1 MPPTPEQLQIN
12 ESAQLTPQQPQ
23 VTAVPDRPNYVEE
36 GIVSMPSPQM
46 WMGGID
52 PGDNWWNLGS
62 NAAKAGMD
70 IYKSVN
76 DGLLASR
83 RQNAENDMN
92 NLQNISLEKPESPD
106 MTPYQLKEWQQG
118 QQRKLNNATYNSLV
132 NQGLSDED
140 ARGVLDGT
148 KNPAGFKMY
157 ASDIQNILHLT
168 RYQGQTNASMVN
180 DIQRYDNIAFENS
193 TTNFQHSNNNQW
205 NASNST
211 LDQVIKNY
219 KNTTDDLFYTSG
231 LTQEQINNP
240 DTSKL
245 SKLQQD
251 RHHIINYLINT
262 SNYDK
267 SIKQALTRQT
277 TEFSKSFGKTQKQL
291 AISNFSGIISDED
304 YINKSF
310 DSYEKL
316 MNDNKTISKLMQSSH
331 TVDSQAV
338 IDDISKQKLQENPS
352 LTVGIAVN
360 QTQSLN
366 VEIGKLQEILT
377 QPNISY
383 QESIILK
390 DEISKRVIKQNKIAD
405 EIVTHLSGVDLSPTM
420 KAYYDNFNSMVGK
433 NKQALALQNLQKI
446 NSKAASDVQLIVSG
460 MDREIEN
467 NFDMLLQFRQHTK
480 RTMTQPEF
488 LQMYQTTEEKL
499 PPTVKLLYNILPA
512 NQDTNSP
519 LNSVEDKNLK
529 PLIHT
534 MIRNQVADQFGLTR
548 RDNAIIPTN
557 EIESELTKILVQG
570 KIGSN
575 TNASSVEAAV
585 SVTNNDGQTRSELN
599 KKKEI
604 ESIGNRLS
612 TNSPGVTPENIRE
625 AAPAAME
632 DLLTQKAFTRGSVE
646 ILMAA
651 DGRKDTE
658 MVAVMRQTPQNLEA
672 AMSLFIE
679 HPEYFDRAKIMEA
692 NRKRSLLLKTTTSAT
707 PGVNLESV
715 EFMRDFQNFALTK
728 MATAD
733 GNSYI
738 AEAKQDPKI
747 MAAEFTTMMSRKEKA
762 QAALLTNVRNAVATN
777 GGTTS
782 DISGSVS
789 SYFSGHSALT
799 AASFTDMLYNSP
811 MGADAAFPIY
821 KEYIKNVLGDSYE
834 GWGIWMS
841 DNDLGHNTET
851 MIKLS
856 QAGDDDIFGPILT
869 ALWSADAT
877 STPQSVLYEAQQ
889 MHQLGGHSFKKRI
902 DINGTQRFVAST
914 DLQNLT
920 TVEGTNA
927 AIPGYNIDPVVNPV
941 QLMGQTYDSIV
952 IGQLQNGL
960 KKDGLPYVP
969 SDFTEQQKYTP
980 NKEDYKDIARS
991 FFNGSVTKA
1000 NLESDTSSML
1010 VIDGLTE
1017 AFNGPST
1024 PESRLALLK
1033 DPNSKLSKW
1042 VDLTAGTSGTNEI
1055 KNSKERWLSRVLA
1068 QPYLTGKSA
1077 VEIGLNSRSWIG
1089 FEKAG
1094 NMSTQIEARF
1104 RSLDEFQ
1111 GTWAT
1116 ESQHKENLGPQLGDT
1131 STRTKDGISFIDP
1144 SRGTEVIPT
1153 HPLTGAEMR
1162 MPQSYSAKF
1171 KAAAN
1176 PEAYSKLSKNWVNE
1190 NRGATW
1196 KFWDLDAHKF
1206 IETQVG
1212 SSNAFDYKLT
1222 SQNGMISGSKYQDR
1236 YNIQHFNLLPIQ
1248 MIKPAP
1254 YIPII
1259 RTNDFNG
1266 KPVAPAPLAP
1276 TADNF
1281 VGPPA
1286 PVASAPVAPAPVEPT
1301 QIEPTSP
1308 HPITPLIINNKANTQ
1323 IDEPKPVTPAT
1334 VSPGAVSGKGEDN
1347 DLVETMIS
1355 DLSVKEGFVDTKRID
1370 PTQKIDEKTG
1380 KPVVQYNI
1388 GYGVMLGKDSNEAF
1402 KSIGKTKEEI
1412 DGINNGTVKITKAD
1426 AQDLSR
1432 YILKKRYIPTITK
1445 LVTPEIWNE
1454 MPEYLK
1460 KELISEEY
1468 RSMISQSTN
1477 TTKLIR
1483 ERKFGEAA
1491 KEYLNSKEY
1500 TRVEKGGVG
1509 ARYRLLSDAL
1519 LKYQAE
1525 LDLIAKN
1532 KKDNNKN
1539 G

>member
-23 VTAVPDRPNYVEE
+23 VAAVPDRPNYVEE
-36 GIVSMPSPQM
+36 GVVSMPSPQM
-46 WMGGID
+46 WMGDVD

-62 NAAKAGMD
+62 NAAKAGMA
-70 IYKSVN
+70 IYTSVN

-140 ARGVLDGT
+140 ARGVLNGT

-157 ASDIQNILHLT
+157 SSDIQNILHLT
-168 RYQGQTNASMVN
+168 RYHGQTNASMVN

-193 TTNFQHSNNNQW
+193 ATNFQHSNNNQW

-219 KNTTDDLFYTSG
+219 KNTADDLFYTSG
-231 LTQEQINNP
+231 LTQKQINNP

-251 RHHIINYLINT
+251 RHHIINYLTNT

-277 TEFSKSFGKTQKQL
+277 TEFSESFGKTQKQL

-338 IDDISKQKLQENPS
+338 IDGISKQKLQENPS

-366 VEIGKLQEILT
+366 VEIGRLQEILT

-405 EIVTHLSGVDLSPTM
+405 EIVTNLSGVDLSPTM

-446 NSKAASDVQLIVSG
+446 NSQAASDVQLIVSG

-467 NFDMLLQFRQHTK
+467 NFDMLLQFRQQTK
-480 RTMTQPEF
+480 RTMTQHEF
-488 LQMYQTTEEKL
+488 LKMYKTTEEKL
-499 PPTVKLLYNILPA
+499 SPTVKLLYNILPV

-519 LNSVEDKNLK
+519 LNVVEDKNLK

-585 SVTNNDGQTRSELN
+585 SVTNNDGQTRGESN
-599 KKKEI
+599 KKKEL

-612 TNSPGVTPENIRE
+612 TNSPGVTSENIRE
-625 AAPAAME
+625 AAPAAIE

-651 DGRKDTE
+651 DGRKDTQ
-658 MVAVMRQTPQNLEA
+658 MVSVMRQTPQNLEA

-679 HPEYFDRAKIMEA
+679 HPEYFDRAKIMDA
-692 NRKRSLLLKTTTSAT
+692 NRKRSLLLKTTQSST

-728 MATAD
+728 MASAD

-762 QAALLTNVRNAVATN
+762 QTALLSNVRNAVATK

-782 DISGSVS
+782 DISESVS

-799 AASFTDMLYNSP
+799 AASFTDMLRNSP

-821 KEYIKNVLGDSYE
+821 KEYIKNVLGDSHE
-834 GWGIWMS
+834 GSEWYWFGWMS
-841 DNDLGHNTET
+841 DWDLENNTET
-851 MIKLS
+851 LIKLS

-889 MHQLGGHSFKKRI
+889 MHQLGGHSFKKRV

-941 QLMGQTYDSIV
+941 QLMGQTYNSIV

-969 SDFTEQQKYTP
+969 NDFTEQQKYTP

-1000 NLESDTSSML
+1000 NLEGDTSSML

-1017 AFNGPST
+1017 AFSGSST

-1055 KNSKERWLSRVLA
+1055 KNSKERWVSRVLA

-1094 NMSTQIEARF
+1094 NMTTQIEARF

-1162 MPQSYSAKF
+1162 MPQSYSARF

-1196 KFWDLDAHKF
+1196 KFWDLDGHKF

-1212 SSNAFDYKLT
+1212 SSNPFDYKLT
-1222 SQNGMISGSKYQDR
+1222 SQNGMISGYKYQDR
-1236 YNIQHFNLLPIQ
+1236 YTIQNFNLLPIQ

-1266 KPVAPAPLAP
+1266 KPV
-1276 TADNF
+1276 
-1281 VGPPA
+1281 V
-1286 PVASAPVAPAPVEPT
+1286 
-1301 QIEPTSP
+1301 
-1308 HPITPLIINNKANTQ
+1308 
-1323 IDEPKPVTPAT
+1323 PAT

-1347 DLVETMIS
+1347 DLVETMVT

-1370 PTQKIDEKTG
+1370 PTQKIDKKTG
-1380 KPVVQYNI
+1380 KSVVQYNI

-1432 YILKKRYIPTITK
+1432 YILKKRYIPTVTK
-1445 LVTPEIWNE
+1445 LVTSEIWNE

-1500 TRVEKGGVG
+1500 TRVEKSGVG